1 MVWIWLTRWHLV
13 LTMRSGGI
21 AGLQKDPENNV
32 EVHTFVESTAVQFGK
47 LSDQEVAAYIATGT
61 G

>member
-1 MVWIWLTRWHLV
+1 M
-13 LTMRSGGI
+13 MRLGGI
-21 AGLQKDPENNV
+21 AGLRQDLENNS

-61 G
+61 